1 MPNLL
6 IVDDQSPILKDTIA
20 YFSIEKWS
28 VTGAASGEACLDLV
42 NPSFDAVVLDLRLPG
57 MQGEDVLAKI
67 RARSDLDSVCIVVL
81 TAYGEIDSAVRS
93 LRRGAYQYLQKP
105 FALADLKRIL
115 VSGIALQKANALR
128 HSLLVSQSSGA
139 TLDAIRSILSETLNA
154 GGVYVL
160 FLGPDGAVERVA
172 GATAEAGGARVKRFV
187 SRIIAANGPIFESCA
202 ERVADLD
209 PVMPAAQSLLAAPVF
224 AVGGSIVGVLDI
236 ESTLPD
242 AFDRNWIDV
251 VSYRSDLVGISRELH
266 GKQQLLVE
274 REQWRELPLIVS
286 ELRHQISNPA
296 QAIDMQAKEFTSKEL
311 NAVELASLPSDLVK
325 NMQRRMMVIR
335 RNANAI
341 KKVCACLRDISKDIP
356 LEKSR
361 FPLLPLLEG
370 CLDEV
375 RTELDAKHVDL
386 TLACSQQD
394 GLVLEADGNL
404 VKYCI
409 QCLLRNSIEAIDER
423 RRQEL
428 RTDFDAAE
436 AGDRIDVQVE
446 AGSLG
451 NVLVSVA
458 DTGIGVTPAD
468 KEKVFQP
475 LFSTKQ
481 KEEPGGMGLFSV
493 KRIMNKHEGTVAF
506 DSQSGHGAVFTLSF
520 PKR

>member
-251 VSYRSDLVGISRELH
+251 VSYLSDLVGISRELRA
-266 GKQQLLVE
+266 KQQLLVE
-274 REQWRELPLIVS
+274 REQWREIPIIVG

-296 QAIDMQAKEFTSKEL
+296 QAIDMCAKEFASKEL
-311 NAVELASLPSDLVK
+311 KAKSLPKALGER
-325 NMQRRMMVIR
+325 MERRMGVIG
-335 RNANAI
+335 RNADAI
-341 KKVCACLRDISKDIP
+341 KKVCAYLGDISIDIP
-356 LEKSR
+356 LDKRR
-361 FPLLPLLEG
+361 FKLLALLED

-375 RTELDAKHVDL
+375 RTELADKHVAL
-386 TLACSQQD
+386 TLESTKKD
-394 GLVLEADGNL
+394 GVMLDADENR
-404 VKYCI
+404 VRYCI
-409 QCLLRNSIEAIDER
+409 QCLLRNAIEAIDER
-423 RRQEL
+423 RAQDL
-428 RTDFDAAE
+428 RTDFDAAQ
-436 AGDRIDVQVE
+436 AGDRIEVRLDG
-446 AGSLG
+446 GSATT
-451 NVLVSVA
+451 VAVSIA
-458 DTGIGVTPAD
+458 DTGIGILP
-468 KEKVFQP
+468 ENQERVFRP
-475 LFSTKQ
+475 LFTTKQ
-481 KEEPGGMGLFSV
+481 RRAEPGGIGLFSV
-493 KRIMNKHEGTVAF
+493 KRIMNKHDGTVTF
-506 DSQSGHGAVFTLSF
+506 DQQRLTGAVFTLSF